1 MVVVSWEL
9 PLSLNGSKD
18 KNDKLQVPLTF
29 GTGVR
34 QIDKGLL
41 VVDLS

>member
-1 MVVVSWEL
+1 MVVVSWEQA
-9 PLSLNGSKD
+9 LSLKGSKD

-29 GTGVR
+29 RTGVR

-41 VVDLS
+41 VVDIS